1 MTNNPSP
8 WLVVACATLTLA
20 GSAARAEGPITT
32 GPNGGFTMT
41 DPVGDDNGPG
51 TYVYP
56 TDAVYKPG
64 SFDIVE
70 FKVVPNGDQVEFHL
84 TLNARIEDP
93 WDSTAWGGNGFSI
106 QMAFIHIDQDHK
118 KGSGVTVGLPGTNV
132 RFSED
137 EAWDKVVLISPQGPT
152 RVNSE
157 VDSKAPQWKDRI
169 IVPKITRA
177 SGKTLIAVVDTAQ
190 LGGPP
195 QESWGYQVLMQSN
208 EGFPDKTDLLTRKI
222 NEFEGQHRFGGGTD
236 YDNDPHVLDILVPPG
251 GDPVAKQHDILSRY
265 NKNATTDVKPEDW
278 AMVPMVY
285 PFAALAP
292 AGAQAAA
299 AGSPPGTVAVAGA
312 AAAPASPSAEAAAP
326 QVTSA
331 APVARGGSPLN
342 WEMNGKI
349 YTKYMY
355 QNDATQGCLSI
366 SNPFWVDNIGGHNGV
381 CTEFEMNLKARV
393 SDKVSAGVRL
403 QSRWGALW
411 QDWWENGDLKPQVYD
426 TSGESQGMNHAAYIK
441 LRGAFARVAPPIPT
455 VRWVTIGST
464 DYSMWNEWTIGKA
477 RYIDRDNG
485 AGVFVEGD
493 VIPKSMTYT
502 VGAMALPKLWAGP
515 GWQTGL
521 ASNDSLAKLYGTD
534 WAFAAKLDG
543 KVYDDLKFK
552 LVGSWLQDWEPDKYS
567 PSLTGTPDA
576 SRCQPLGGVFG
587 TGTSG
592 CPDHSVAMATRFR
605 GLNATLDGVWTPRQ
619 WEWLSVSGLFAGSS
633 NYVNPNYAT
642 NQVLNGQGFSPVVFK
657 CNGTIDQN
665 GNCTD
670 PGTSRGLA
678 GKILVEAFNPW
689 KNGISIKL
697 EYFNIGSEYNAVMGS
712 RREADVLLTDGVITS
727 GFTRGG
733 QLPTLN
739 IANEFQDWDE
749 PWYESS
755 IGWHGLTAV
764 GEYVSGPLKAT
775 FEATGITYN
784 TNTDCNPNTDAK
796 GNPVTL
802 ADGTASIH
810 CTPRDVKYQY
820 PNFLYTNGFTD
831 TSTFTA
837 DSDYANKY
845 DRGRDP
851 RSVYNEYQDRKTA
864 ILVLNVQYL
873 LPKLTGAVL
882 NVKGK
887 YVYDRD
893 NRNRAT
899 DVSGFNPAN
908 DDYIG
913 RMYMGFAQL
922 TLQATNELKTT
933 LGYELMR
940 WVESGRDGSAQ
951 QGFSPTDSWRHTA
964 RVGLTYSFGGANLS
978 YLLEYL
984 HKDMHRDPA
993 HYYDLVWNV
1002 LRAKG
1007 TFEVAW

>member
-1 MTNNPSP
+1 MTHKPPPRS
-8 WLVVACATLTLA
+8 VVAALA
-20 GSAARAEGPITT
+20 LSLAASSARAEGPITT
-32 GPNGGFTMT
+32 GANGGFTMT

-64 SFDIVE
+64 SFDITE
-70 FKVVPNGDQVEFHL
+70 FKVVPSGDTVEFHV
-84 TLNARIEDP
+84 TVNSRIEDP
-93 WDSTAWGGNGFSI
+93 WDSQAWGGNGFSL

-137 EAWDKVVLISPQGPT
+137 EAWDKVVIISPQGPN
-152 RVNSE
+152 RINSE
-157 VDSKAPQWKDRI
+157 VDSKAAQWKSRI

-251 GDPVAKQHDILSRY
+251 GDPVAKQHEILSRY
-265 NKNATTDVKPEDW
+265 NKAATTDVKPEDW

-285 PFAALAP
+285 PFAAQAP
-292 AGAQAAA
+292 
-299 AGSPPGTVAVAGA
+299 A
-312 AAAPASPSAEAAAP
+312 AAAPAAAPAAESGTPQVVAAAP
-326 QVTSA
+326 
-331 APVARGGSPLN
+331 ARGGGPALN

-381 CTEFEMNLKARV
+381 CTEFEMNLKARI

-411 QDWWENGDLKPQVYD
+411 QDWWENGDLKPQVFD

-441 LRGAFARVAPPIPT
+441 LRSAFARIAAPIPT

-485 AGVFVEGD
+485 NGVFVEGD
-493 VIPKSMTYT
+493 VVPKWWAYT

-521 ASNDSLAKLYGTD
+521 ASNDPLAKLYGTD

-543 KVYDDLKFK
+543 KIYDDLKIK
-552 LVGSWLQDWEPDKYS
+552 VIGSWLQDWEPDRYS
-567 PSLTGTPDA
+567 PSVTGAPDPT
-576 SRCQPLGGVFG
+576 RCQPLPGVFG
-587 TGTSG
+587 NGTAG

-605 GLNATLDGVWTPRQ
+605 GLNATLDGAWTPSQ
-619 WEWLSVSGLFAGSS
+619 VEWLSVSGMLAGSS

-642 NQVLNGQGFSPVVFK
+642 NAVLNGQGFSPVVFK
-657 CNGTIDQN
+657 CDGKIDANGR
-665 GNCTD
+665 CTD

-678 GKILVEAFNPW
+678 GKILLEAFNPF
-689 KNGISIKL
+689 KNGLSFKF
-697 EYFNIGSEYNAVMGS
+697 EYFNIGSEYNAVMGA
-712 RREADVLLTDGVITS
+712 RREADTLLTDGIITG

-755 IGWHGLTAV
+755 IGWHGATALA
-764 GEYVSGPLKAT
+764 EYVGGPLKAT
-775 FEATGITYN
+775 FELTGITYN
-784 TNTDCNPNTDAK
+784 TNTDCAPKADLLGKPVLDAN
-796 GNPVTL
+796 GQQL
-802 ADGTASIH
+802 IH
-810 CTPRDVKYQY
+810 CTARDVKYQY

-831 TSTFTA
+831 TTAFTA
-837 DSDYANKY
+837 DSDYANKF
-845 DRGRDP
+845 DRGKDP
-851 RSVYNEYQDRKTA
+851 RSVYSEYQDRKTA
-864 ILVLNVQYL
+864 IAVLNVQYL

-882 NVKGK
+882 NLKGK
-887 YVYDRD
+887 YIYDRD
-893 NRNRAT
+893 NRNRGT
-899 DVSGFNPAN
+899 DVPGFNPAG

-913 RMYMGFAQL
+913 RMYLAFAQV

-933 LGYELMR
+933 FGYELAR
-940 WVESGRDGSAQ
+940 WIEDGRDGSAE
-951 QGFSPTDSWRHTA
+951 QGFSSSNTWKHTA
-964 RVGLTYSFGGANLS
+964 RAGLTYSFGGANLS
-978 YLLEYL
+978 YTFEYF
-984 HKDMHRDPA
+984 HKQLNRDHA
-993 HYYDLVWNV
+993 HYYDLAWNV